1 MSAKENQQRG
11 KQQTIKRLVKEN
23 NRNRIKIK
31 KKKGLGRK
39 MILKK

>member
-11 KQQTIKRLVKEN
+11 KQQTIKRVVKEN

-31 KKKGLGRK
+31 KKKRIRQK
-39 MILKK
+39 NDT